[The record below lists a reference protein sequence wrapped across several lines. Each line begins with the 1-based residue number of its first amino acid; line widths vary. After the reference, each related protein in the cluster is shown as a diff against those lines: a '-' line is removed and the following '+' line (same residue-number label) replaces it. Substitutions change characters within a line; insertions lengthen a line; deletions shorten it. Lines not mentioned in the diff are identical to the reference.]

1 MNGPFIL
8 GYTAIAILFQ
18 TKINF
23 ELFHF
28 LIFTPQGAWDA
39 VVTCFFIDT
48 AHNIV
53 EYLEIISKILK
64 DGGVWVN
71 MGPLL
76 YHFADT
82 HGPDDD
88 MSIELSLED
97 VKRVAYHYG
106 FVMEVEKMIDTTYT
120 ANMASMMQNRYR
132 AIFWTMRK
140 DASRSKAKK
149 RQ

>member
-1 MNGPFIL
+1 MARHGV
-8 GYTAIAILFQ
+8 AAA
-18 TKINF
+18 
-23 ELFHF
+23 
-28 LIFTPQGAWDA
+28 QGEAMA
-39 VVTCFFIDT
+39 T
-48 AHNIV
+48 
-53 EYLEIISKILK
+53 
-64 DGGVWVN
+64 DGGAAPGRLWLVWVN

-76 YHFADT
+76 YHFADA

-106 FVMEVEKMIDTTYT
+106 FVMEVEKMIDTRYT

-132 AIFWTMRK
+132 ATFWTMRK